1 MKKEIVYARLKAE
14 QRLKQ
19 GRKPSTLKLVFSPPI
34 YFLRIFFWNRF
45 FLCGWAGFIHA
56 ATGAIYSLM
65 TESIHRQL
73 YIRANERKRVTRSL
87 SLRRRAVD
95 RRVGARRA
103 SGMSR
108 AFDDKALDALEVVI
122 PNLNWR
128 YSGGTAV
135 NRTIAPLIAE
145 RWRAAWFGPD
155 RPEGIVGL
163 GLGDLVRLR
172 FRPPA
177 HGKVRIWHARRNVE
191 MIAGL
196 MLNLLGY
203 GFALIFNSASQRQK
217 TWLTNFL
224 IARMDAVI
232 ATSELAAQ
240 YLQRPATV
248 ILHGIDVDLYSPPPT
263 ASPPSPRPACRGNM
277 GSERSAGCGSRKAA
291 TCSSRRCAGSCRAIR
306 ISAPWWWGSRRS
318 TICPFVEGLKRD
330 IEAAGLTNRIRFLG
344 ELPVEEVPLW
354 YQRISIYVFAS
365 RVEGFG
371 LTMLEAMAAGDAVV
385 AARAGA
391 AEMIITDGAD
401 GVLTPVDDVEALVA
415 ALEPLMR
422 EPERIEAMG
431 ARARARVVS
440 AFSRDREADEISA
453 VYRQVWAA
461 RRGG

>member
-1 MKKEIVYARLKAE
+1 MTRERSVEALFGGEAI
-14 QRLKQ
+14 
-19 GRKPSTLKLVFSPPI
+19 GR
-34 YFLRIFFWNRF
+34 
-45 FLCGWAGFIHA
+45 G
-56 ATGAIYSLM
+56 
-65 TESIHRQL
+65 
-73 YIRANERKRVTRSL
+73 
-87 SLRRRAVD
+87 
-95 RRVGARRA
+95 
-103 SGMSR
+103 GMSLK
-108 AFDDKALDALEVVI
+108 FDDKALDALEVVI

-145 RWRAAWFGPD
+145 RWRAAWLGPD
-155 RPEGIVGL
+155 QPDGIAGL
-163 GLGDLVRLR
+163 TLSDLVRLR
-172 FRPPA
+172 FRRPA
-177 HGKVRIWHARRNVE
+177 HGKARIWHARRNVE

-196 MLNLLGY
+196 SLNLLGY
-203 GFALIFNSASQRQK
+203 RFALIFNSASQREK

-232 ATSELAAQ
+232 ATSELAAE

-248 ILHGIDVDLYSPPPT
+248 ILHGIDVDLYVPPADRLAAFAETGLPGKYAIGT
-263 ASPPSPRPACRGNM
+263 FGRVRKQKGSDLFVEAMRRLLPRYLDF
-277 GSERSAGCGSRKAA
+277 
-291 TCSSRRCAGSCRAIR
+291 CAVVVGL
-306 ISAPWWWGSRRS
+306 
-318 TICPFVEGLKRD
+318 TTVDNLPFVEGLKHE
-330 IEAAGLTNRIRFLG
+330 IAAAGLTNRIRFLG

-391 AEMIITDGAD
+391 AEMIITDGDD

-461 RRGG
+461 KAR

>member
-1 MKKEIVYARLKAE
+1 MTRERSVDALF
-14 QRLKQ
+14 
-19 GRKPSTLKLVFSPPI
+19 FS
-34 YFLRIFFWNRF
+34 
-45 FLCGWAGFIHA
+45 GD
-56 ATGAIYSLM
+56 AIG
-65 TESIHRQL
+65 Q
-73 YIRANERKRVTRSL
+73 A
-87 SLRRRAVD
+87 
-95 RRVGARRA
+95 
-103 SGMSR
+103 GMSR
-108 AFDDKALDALEVVI
+108 AFDDEALDALEVVI

-135 NRTIAPLIAE
+135 NRTIAPLIAR
-145 RWRAAWFGPD
+145 RWRAAWCGPD
-155 RPEGIVGL
+155 QPEGIGAL
-163 GLGDLVRLR
+163 SLGDLVRLR

-203 GFALIFNSASQRQK
+203 GFALIFNSASQRPK

-240 YLQRPATV
+240 YLRRPATV
-248 ILHGIDVDLYSPPPT
+248 IHHGIDVDLYVPPADRRAAYAETGLPGKYGIGT
-263 ASPPSPRPACRGNM
+263 FGRVRKQKGSDLFVEAMLRLLPRYPDF
-277 GSERSAGCGSRKAA
+277 
-291 TCSSRRCAGSCRAIR
+291 CAVVVGL
-306 ISAPWWWGSRRS
+306 
-318 TICPFVEGLKRD
+318 TTVDNLPFVEGLKHE
-330 IEAAGLTNRIRFLG
+330 IAAAGLAERIRFLG

-354 YQRISIYVFAS
+354 YKRISIYVFAS
-365 RVEGFG
+365 RIEGFG

-422 EPERIEAMG
+422 EPQRIEPMG

-461 RRGG
+461 RKG